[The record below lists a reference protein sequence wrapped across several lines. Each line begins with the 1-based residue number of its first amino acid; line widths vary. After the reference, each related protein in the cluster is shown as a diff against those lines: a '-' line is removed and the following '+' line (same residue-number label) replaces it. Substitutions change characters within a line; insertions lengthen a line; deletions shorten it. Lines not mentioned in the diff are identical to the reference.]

1 MDEGYEY
8 EIPKMKPRIGFILSV
23 IAGMLIILSAVMV
36 LYLGVNPSLLEA
48 EEMQGTLQELA
59 ERSGMETSEVMDLM
73 SSMYLG
79 MGIFGVVSGL
89 LILLGGALAYY
100 RGFRVGGGV
109 IVLLFSI
116 LSLFGG
122 GGLFL
127 GLILGV
133 IGGVL
138 ILMNR

>member
-59 ERSGMETSEVMDLM
+59 ESSGMETSEFMDLM

>member
-1 MDEGYEY
+1 MDEEYEY

-23 IAGMLIILSAVMV
+23 IAGILIILSAVMV
-36 LYLGVNPSLLEA
+36 LYLGVDPSLLEA
-48 EEMQGTLQELA
+48 EEMQETLQELA
-59 ERSGMETSEVMDLM
+59 EGFNMTTSEVIDLT

-79 MGIFGVVSGL
+79 MGIFGVVSGV

-100 RGFRVGGGV
+100 RDFRVGGGV
-109 IVLLFSI
+109 IVLVFSI

-127 GLILGV
+127 GLILG
-133 IGGVL
+133 ILGGAL
-138 ILMNR
+138 ILLNR

>member
-1 MDEGYEY
+1 MFMDEGYEY
-8 EIPKMKPRIGFILSV
+8 EIPKTKPRIGFILAV
-23 IAGMLIILSAVMV
+23 VAGIFIILSAVMV
-36 LYLGVNPSLLEA
+36 LYLGPSLLEA
-48 EEMQGTLQELA
+48 EEMQETLGELA
-59 ERSGMETSEVMDLM
+59 ESFNMTTSEVVDLM
-73 SSMYLG
+73 SSMYFG

-89 LILLGGALAYY
+89 LIILGAALAYY
-100 RGFRVGGGV
+100 RDFRVGGGV

-133 IGGVL
+133 IGGIL
-138 ILMNR
+138 ILLNR

>member
-1 MDEGYEY
+1 M
-8 EIPKMKPRIGFILSV
+8 
-23 IAGMLIILSAVMV
+23 
-36 LYLGVNPSLLEA
+36 
-48 EEMQGTLQELA
+48 T
-59 ERSGMETSEVMDLM
+59 TSEVVDLM
-73 SSMYLG
+73 SSMYFG

-89 LILLGGALAYY
+89 LIILGGALAYY
-100 RGFRVGGGV
+100 RDFRVGGGV

-138 ILMNR
+138 ILLNR